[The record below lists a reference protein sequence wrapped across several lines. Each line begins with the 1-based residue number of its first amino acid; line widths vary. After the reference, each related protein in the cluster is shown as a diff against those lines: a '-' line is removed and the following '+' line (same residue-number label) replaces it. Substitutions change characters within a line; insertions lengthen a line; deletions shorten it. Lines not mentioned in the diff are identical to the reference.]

1 MKFYEQIMRWNCQRN
16 WRKYFKW

>member
-1 MKFYEQIMRWNCQRN
+1 MKFYEQIIRWNCQRN